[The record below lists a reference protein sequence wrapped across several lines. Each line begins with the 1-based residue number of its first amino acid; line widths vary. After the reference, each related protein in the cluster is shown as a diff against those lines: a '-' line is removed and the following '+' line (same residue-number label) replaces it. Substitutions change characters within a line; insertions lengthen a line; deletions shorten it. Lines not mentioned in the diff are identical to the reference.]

1 MEQLVW
7 LAAAAAVYQ
16 HATQDQAGAI
26 AGGTSD
32 LLERSEGRGATG
44 TLRARMTT
52 HAAVVSPS
60 VSR

>member
-16 HATQDQAGAI
+16 HATQDQAAAI

-32 LLERSEGRGATG
+32 LLERSEGTG